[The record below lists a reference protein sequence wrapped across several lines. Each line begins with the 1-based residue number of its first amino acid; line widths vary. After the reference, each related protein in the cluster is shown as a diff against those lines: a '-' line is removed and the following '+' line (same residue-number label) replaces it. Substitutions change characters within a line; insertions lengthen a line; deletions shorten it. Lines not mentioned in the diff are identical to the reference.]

1 MELSILH
8 LLQQIHTPWLDSLMI
23 FITRLGDEGIFW
35 ITLAVIMLFFKKTRS
50 CGIFLLL
57 SMGICMVVGNWGL
70 KNIIGRPRPFVADP
84 SVVLKI
90 PAPGEAGSFP
100 SGHTMH
106 GFTAATVI
114 FLHFKKPGI
123 AALVLASLI
132 AFSRMY
138 LFVHYPTDIIGG
150 ILVGVGVALFV
161 VKVIGS
167 KFPSKEKI
175 S

>member
-8 LLQQIHTPWLDSLMI
+8 LLQQIHTPWLDSLI
-23 FITRLGDEGIFW
+23 VFITRLGDEGIFW
-35 ITLAVIMLFFKKTRS
+35 IALAVIMLFFKKTRR
-50 CGIFLLL
+50 CGIFVLL
-57 SMGICMVVGNWGL
+57 SMGICLVVGNWGL
-70 KNIIGRPRPFVADP
+70 KNIIGRPRPFVTDP

-90 PAPGEAGSFP
+90 PAPGEFGSFP

-123 AALVLASLI
+123 AALLLASLI

-150 ILVGVGVALFV
+150 ILVGVCVAVFV

-175 S
+175 L